1 MDRKKK
7 FTDEEIQ
14 TILDPKNPSGGYSQG
29 GLSHED
35 AEVYEMLMSHLEQ
48 QPEINIPR
56 DFAINITASAI
67 REKMKRDFARK
78 VLLYLSVSLPLI
90 IAGFLVIYF
99 MAPDMLP
106 KLVAFVGNNILAVTF
121 SFAVLAVV
129 QLLDN
134 LLIRNK
140 LKEAGQ

>member
-1 MDRKKK
+1 
-7 FTDEEIQ
+7 
-14 TILDPKNPSGGYSQG
+14 
-29 GLSHED
+29 
-35 AEVYEMLMSHLEQ
+35 
-48 QPEINIPR
+48 
-56 DFAINITASAI
+56 
-67 REKMKRDFARK
+67 
-78 VLLYLSVSLPLI
+78 VSLPLI